1 MHNEQVFTPEWV
13 VLMMT
18 MKLYGTHITGKHI
31 IDNSCGDGAFL
42 HWVVVNYIQ
51 YFIWEDRG
59 DRDKLKKELET
70 YIHGIEIDENLC
82 KKCVERLDK
91 YAAGVGIHN
100 VNWDIKCA
108 DALTITEYDGKMDY
122 VIGNPPYV
130 NVHDFGDN
138 YEQYKSSRFIDK
150 GMADLYLVF
159 FDKGIEMLKDTGK
172 LMYITPSS
180 WTTSMA
186 GHKFREWILENKT
199 LQSVIDMGHAKVFEN
214 ANTYTMVTT
223 LTKTPNAR
231 VDVFEFVEEWKFEH
245 YQPYVPKDSRSI
257 DSFECNGNFYFNTT
271 NEQIENLRKI
281 MSSKRKDHKIHVKN
295 GLATLNDKL
304 FVIEGDL
311 EQYNLEIHKD
321 NVRGLIKASNG
332 EKKHIIYPYDY
343 NGNPL
348 SFETLTWNT
357 MEYLLKR
364 CKELSIKQKG
374 TWWLY
379 GRSQAIKDVPKM
391 KMCVNNLIR
400 NKDDLK
406 INMVQPHNC
415 VYSGFYITVDED
427 FAKQFKVHPFKLI
440 HFALESDEFEN
451 YVKLIGKYKNGGYY
465 TFSTKEIENFLNFF
479 IKT

>member
-1 MHNEQVFTPEWV
+1 MHNEQVFTPEWMV
-13 VLMMT
+13 DLMCNR
-18 MKLYGTHITGKHI
+18 LEGDLLHKHI
-31 IDNSCGDGAFL
+31 IDNSCGDGKFL
-42 HWVVVNYIQ
+42 SEIFRRYIVPFACEDNYNK
-51 YFIWEDRG
+51 
-59 DRDKLKKELET
+59 DKLKRELET
-70 YIHGIEIDENLC
+70 YIHGIEIDPDLYSKCIKNL
-82 KKCVERLDK
+82 D
-91 YAAGVGIHN
+91 YWAAVADIYN

-108 DALTITEYDGKMDY
+108 DALTTTEYDGKMDY

-186 GHKFREWILENKT
+186 GHKFREWLLENKT
-199 LQSVIDMGHAKVFEN
+199 LQSVIDMGHAKVFDN
-214 ANTYTMVTT
+214 ANTYTMITT

-231 VDVFEFVEEWKFEH
+231 VDVFEFVEECKIEC
-245 YQPYVPKDSRSI
+245 YQPYVPIDSRSI

-271 NEQIENLRKI
+271 NEQLEKLRKI
-281 MSSKRKDHKIHVKN
+281 MSSNRKDHKIHVKN

-321 NVRGLIKASNG
+321 NVRNLIKASNG
-332 EKKHIIYPYDY
+332 ERKHIIYPYDY
-343 NGNPL
+343 NGNLL
-348 SFETLTWNT
+348 SFEQLTWKT
-357 MEYLLKR
+357 KEYLLKR
-364 CKELSIKQKG
+364 CNELSIKQKG
-374 TWWLY
+374 VWWQY

-400 NKDDLK
+400 TKDDVKLK
-406 INMVQPHNC
+406 MVPPHNC
-415 VYSGFYITVDED
+415 VYSGFYITIDDELI
-427 FAKQFKVHPFKLI
+427 KQCEVHPFKQIPDLLI
-440 HFALESDEFEN
+440 SDKFVD
-451 YVKLIGKYKNGGYY
+451 YVKLIGKYKMAVIIR
-465 TFSTKEIENFLNFF
+465 FQPKKLKIF
-479 IKT
+479 